1 MSALRP
7 SAFARAAWA
16 VWNTLLVVDVLG
28 LLAVA
33 VYAALA
39 SPDDGPGATPL
50 LMAGLLSLCVIV
62 LALVSAVNAVLWA
75 SAVGWSWWRRLVLV
89 VLALV
94 GAALVFVAAAH
105 ASDPGESSGVRW
117 SGLML
122 FVLLAL
128 GAYFFNAHAV
138 RRYRSRH

>member
-1 MSALRP
+1 MSQHGAGRECH
-7 SAFARAAWA
+7 SRRRKRTAAA
-16 VWNTLLVVDVLG
+16 HNL
-28 LLAVA
+28 
-33 VYAALA
+33 
-39 SPDDGPGATPL
+39 GPGK
-50 LMAGLLSLCVIV
+50 S
-62 LALVSAVNAVLWA
+62 
-75 SAVGWSWWRRLVLV
+75 
-89 VLALV
+89 
-94 GAALVFVAAAH
+94 VFVVAAH